1 MTQWII
7 AYNKDNNTSTLEIA
21 ASAKPSMEQAIA
33 LVRAH
38 AEREGYERLEPTD
51 QDAGLEG
58 PAQDLLQRF
67 GITITGI
74 AQAE

>member
-7 AYNKDNNTSTLEIA
+7 AYNKDNNTSTLEVA
-21 ASAKPSMEQAIA
+21 APEKPSLEQAIA

-38 AEREGYERLEPTD
+38 AEREYELLEPTD